1 MYYVKVEPGVR
12 IAVYDLNQQGKN
24 AVFFIHGWP
33 INHNMFEYQF
43 NILAQNGYR
52 CISMDLRGFGN
63 SDAPWTGYTYDRMAD
78 DVYEVIK
85 TLNVPKLTLV
95 GFSMGGSI
103 AIRYMARHRGYKVS
117 KLALWSA
124 AAPSF
129 TRRPDNPYGMTVDQV
144 NMLISQIYNDRPQA
158 VTDFGKIFFAS
169 QVTPSFREW
178 FNSMAFGA
186 SGHGTIHTAVSLRDS
201 DLRDDLG
208 KIRVPTGIFHG
219 ALDQICPF
227 EFALEMNQGI
237 RNSQIYKFD
246 KSGHG
251 AFYDQM
257 EKFTQEFSGF
267 LRQ

>member
-1 MYYVKVEPGVR
+1 VEPGVR
-12 IAVYDLNQQGKN
+12 VAVYDWNQQGKN

-33 INHNMFEYQF
+33 IDHNMFEYQF
-43 NILAQNGYR
+43 NILPQNGYR
-52 CISMDLRGFGN
+52 CISMDLRGFGK

-85 TLNVPKLTLV
+85 TLNVPRLTLV
-95 GFSMGGSI
+95 GFSMGGAI

-129 TRRPDNPYGMTVDQV
+129 TRRPDYPYGMT
-144 NMLISQIYNDRPQA
+144 A
-158 VTDFGKIFFAS
+158 
-169 QVTPSFREW
+169 
-178 FNSMAFGA
+178 
-186 SGHGTIHTAVSLRDS
+186 
-201 DLRDDLG
+201 
-208 KIRVPTGIFHG
+208 
-219 ALDQICPF
+219 DQICPF